1 MGSFSRITRGAG
13 AVVLASGALLTASSP
28 AWSATAGRRVVHVP
42 CDTPAL
48 AAAITAANAPGGA
61 VLLLARR
68 CTYTVTTPATAGTGL
83 PAITGDVTLVG
94 GPATTIRRDMSGAA
108 FRVLDVAA
116 GGRLRV
122 IGISILDGSTAGLG
136 GGIRNAGTL
145 VLRRVTLSGNRA
157 GSGGGVANLANAR
170 ATVSR
175 TLFAANT
182 TTGVGG
188 GALLNF
194 GVATIGVSV
203 IKANTAPING
213 GGVNTQPSGVTVLS
227 RSVVEANTSGSLGGG
242 LANLG
247 STTLNRGVV
256 ERNRG
261 SGGGGIATA
270 NDNVVLSHSIVR
282 NNQPGNCSPPN
293 TVQGCV
299 N

>member
-1 MGSFSRITRGAG
+1 MSSFSKITGGAG
-13 AVVLASGALLTASSP
+13 AVILASGALLTASSP
-28 AWSATAGRRVVHVP
+28 AWPATAGRRVVHVP
-42 CDTPAL
+42 CGTAAL

-68 CTYTVTTPATAGTGL
+68 CTYTITTPATAGTGL

-94 GPATTIRRDMSGAA
+94 GPATTIRRDASAAA
-108 FRVLDVAA
+108 FRVFDVAA

-122 IGISILDGSTAGLG
+122 VGISILDGSTAGLG
-136 GGIRNAGTL
+136 GGIQNAGTL
-145 VLRRVTLSGNRA
+145 VLRRVTLSGNTA
-157 GSGGGVANLANAR
+157 SSGGGVANLPNAR
-170 ATVSR
+170 VTVSR
-175 TLFAANT
+175 TLFAANAASA
-182 TTGVGG
+182 VGG
-188 GALLNF
+188 GALINF

-203 IKANTAPING
+203 IKANTAPVNG
-213 GGVNTQPSGVTVLS
+213 GGVNTQPSAVTALS

-247 STTLNRGVV
+247 STTLNRSVV

-270 NDNVVLSHSIVR
+270 NGNVVLSHSIVR
-282 NNQPGNCSPPN
+282 NDQPDNCSPLN
-293 TVQGCV
+293 TIPGCQ